1 AVIKSSPLVQIIN
14 KLFILLLFS
23 LSLFSCKK
31 EDETIEECDN
41 TCIPDTLI
49 VVDTLIIDE
58 TQPHQNPVINQALNW
73 FTQMQNDNGL
83 LESSANSNFV
93 SLYDNALS
101 VLVFIANEDYE
112 KAESIFD
119 FFNARIE
126 SELQSGAGGFSQFR
140 DAQGI
145 PSGNRWLG
153 DNAWMLIA
161 LNNYHEKTG
170 NNTYS
175 QLSTAIENWI
185 ISLQDTDG
193 GLWGGTRTDG
203 SQIGKVTEGMI
214 DAFNAVSGYTSF
226 HSNLLQ
232 YLENDRWN
240 DSQQLLISWPNNTY
254 EYALDNFPWG
264 YCVFEDFPGS
274 TLFAANMFWCTQQA
288 TQNNLSVT
296 GYCFDIDRDVVWLEG
311 TGEMVVAFQKAGDI
325 ISANFYLQEMEKVF
339 SGSPGVTNG
348 LGLPYATNLG
358 TGYGADLLWTGSD
371 TAPCVSSTAWYI
383 FGMLQFDPFE
393 VGYEKNI
400 PQEDKFWL

>member
-1 AVIKSSPLVQIIN
+1 VQLIN
-14 KLFILLLFS
+14 TLFILLIFS
-23 LSLFSCKK
+23 MGLFSCKK
-31 EDETIEECDN
+31 ENETIEECDN
-41 TCIPDTLI
+41 TCVPDTLFVI
-49 VVDTLIIDE
+49 DTLIIDE

-101 VLVFIANEDYE
+101 ALVFIANEDYE

-140 DAQGI
+140 DAQGA
-145 PSGNRWLG
+145 PNGNRWLG
-153 DNAWMLIA
+153 DNAWLLIA

-170 NNTYS
+170 STAYS

-185 ISLQDTDG
+185 ISLQDVDG

-226 HSNLLQ
+226 HSNLLN

-240 DSQQLLISWPNNTY
+240 DNENLLISWPNNTY

-288 TQNNLSVT
+288 TQNNLSVK
-296 GYCFDIDRDVVWLEG
+296 GYCFDIDRDAVWLEG

-339 SGSPGVTNG
+339 SGSPGVSNG

-358 TGYGADLLWTGSD
+358 TGYGGDLLWTGSD

-393 VGYEKNI
+393 VGYEKHI
-400 PQEDKFWL
+400 PLEDKFWL

>member
-1 AVIKSSPLVQIIN
+1 MPLIN
-14 KLFILLLFS
+14 KLFILLFFS
-23 LSLFSCKK
+23 ISLFSCKK
-31 EDETIEECDN
+31 ENHVHDECENTI
-41 TCIPDTLI
+41 IQDTLVI
-49 VVDTLIIDE
+49 VDTLIINDTE
-58 TQPHQNPVINQALNW
+58 PHQNPVVNQALNW
-73 FTQMQNDNGL
+73 FSQMQNDNGL

-101 VLVFIANEDYE
+101 ALVFIANEDYD
-112 KAESIFD
+112 KAELIFD

-140 DAQGI
+140 DAQGV

-170 NNTYS
+170 NNTYQ
-175 QLSTAIENWI
+175 QLATAIENWI
-185 ISLQDTDG
+185 ISLQDSDG
-193 GLWGGTRTDG
+193 GIWGGTTTDG

-226 HSNLLQ
+226 HVNLLN

-240 DSQQLLISWPNNTY
+240 DGQQLLISWPNNTY

-264 YCVFEDFPGS
+264 YCTFEDFPSS

-296 GYCFDIDRDVVWLEG
+296 GYCFDIDRDAVWLEG

-339 SGSPGVTNG
+339 SGSPGISNG

-358 TGYGADLLWTGSD
+358 TSYGTGLLWTGSD
-371 TAPCVSSTAWYI
+371 TTPCVSSTAWYI